1 MANDPVEKLI
11 DEVHSIYSENS
22 VHEVIDL
29 DRESSVERLIYFYGP
44 DIDMEKVTKYL
55 AIVDRLRIEICDA

>member
-1 MANDPVEKLI
+1 
-11 DEVHSIYSENS
+11 
-22 VHEVIDL
+22 
-29 DRESSVERLIYFYGP
+29 LIYFYGP